1 MNREEHTEEEKLDKF
16 IQMAGRERELYQA
29 RKEEIDRKYPEQ
41 YILLIDGEV
50 VDHDPDHKRLQHRVV
65 PRLREDGRNGL
76 ILKIGKHPLESNI
89 TLPISIIADYNV

>member
-50 VDHDPDHKRLQHRVV
+50 VCDFDNWPVGQLQSAVG
-65 PRLREDGRNGL
+65 PRQ
-76 ILKIGKHPLESNI
+76 
-89 TLPISIIADYNV
+89 